1 MAMNQKLLRPRASG
15 FNPKSIASLRAWY
28 DASDDA
34 QFTYSSGTVVSEWR
48 DKSGYSLHA
57 ANANAAQ
64 QPTRNVTR
72 NGRSAVSFPNSPR
85 TLTISN
91 MAAAFPAAA
100 TGVFVYGPTSNEYNI
115 FHASPDPTA
124 ATSYSGNGYSAFFKT
139 TRLANTPAMPSTG
152 FHVVTWISSATQYTI
167 RQNGTQILTTAAN
180 YSAAA
185 NHRIGS
191 STNSNNANHTSCEIL
206 LFNETLT
213 ATQLQ
218 TVERYAGKRWGITV
232 A

>member
-1 MAMNQKLLRPRASG
+1 MAMNPKTLRPRAGG

-28 DASDDA
+28 DASDDS
-34 QFTYSSGTVVSEWR
+34 QFTYSSGTSVSEWR

-57 ANANAAQ
+57 ANATAGT

-72 NGRSAVSFPNSPR
+72 NGRTAVAFQNSFRILPI
-85 TLTISN
+85 LD
-91 MAAAFPAAA
+91 MAAAFPTAA
-100 TGVFVYGPTSNEYNI
+100 TGVFVYGPGSNEYNI
-115 FHASPDPTA
+115 FFTSA
-124 ATSYSGNGYSAFFKT
+124 ATSFTSYSGNGYSAFFKAS
-139 TRLANTPAMPSTG
+139 RLVNTPVMPSSG

-167 RQNGTQILTTAAN
+167 RQNGTQILTTAADFTAG
-180 YSAAA
+180 SS
-185 NHRIGS
+185 HRIGS
-191 STNSNNANHTSCEIL
+191 STNGNKGDHTSCEIL

>member
-1 MAMNQKLLRPRASG
+1 MAMNQKLLRPKASG

-34 QFTYSSGTVVSEWR
+34 QFTYSSGTLVSEWR
-48 DKSGYSLHA
+48 DKSGYSFHA
-57 ANANAAQ
+57 ANATAGT
-64 QPTRNVTR
+64 QPTRNVTQ
-72 NGRSAVSFPNSPR
+72 NGKTAVAFQNSIR
-85 TLTISN
+85 LLSISN
-91 MAAAFPAAA
+91 MAAAFPTAA
-100 TGVFVYGPTSNEYNI
+100 TGVFVYGTGSNEYNL
-115 FHASPDPTA
+115 FNLSPDSTA
-124 ATSYSGNGYSAFFKT
+124 FTSYSGNGYSAFFRA
-139 TRLANTPAMPSTG
+139 TRVTATPTMPSTG

-167 RQNGTQILTTAAN
+167 RQNGAQILTTAAN
-180 YSAAA
+180 YSAGSS
-185 NHRIGS
+185 HRIGS
-191 STNSNNANHTSCEIL
+191 STNGNIANHTSCEIL

>member
-1 MAMNQKLLRPRASG
+1 MAMNQKLLRPKASG

-48 DKSGYSLHA
+48 DKSGYGLHA
-57 ANANAAQ
+57 AHGNAAQ
-64 QPTRNVTR
+64 QPTRNVTQ
-72 NGRSAVSFPNSPR
+72 NGRTAVAFQNSVR
-85 TLTISN
+85 VLSIAN
-91 MAAAFPAAA
+91 MAAAFPTAA
-100 TGVFVYGPTSNEYNI
+100 TGVFVYGPGSNEYNI
-115 FHASPDPTA
+115 FYTSVPTSF
-124 ATSYSGNGYSAFFKT
+124 TSYSGNGYSAFFKT
-139 TRLANTPAMPSTG
+139 TRLVNTPAMPSTG
-152 FHVVTWISSATQYTI
+152 FHVVSWISSATQYTI
-167 RQNGTQILTTAAN
+167 RQNGTQILT
-180 YSAAA
+180 AAA
-185 NHRIGS
+185 DFTAGSSHRIGS
-191 STNSNNANHTSCEIL
+191 TTNGNQSNHTSCEIL